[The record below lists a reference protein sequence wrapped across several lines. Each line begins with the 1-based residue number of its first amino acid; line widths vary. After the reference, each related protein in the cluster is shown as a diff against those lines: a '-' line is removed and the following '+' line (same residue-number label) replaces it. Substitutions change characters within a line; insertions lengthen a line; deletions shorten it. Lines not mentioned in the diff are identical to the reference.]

1 MGDWAGNAGHNVLTK
16 VTADKLDTAW
26 KRQKGGKDSDAM
38 YGFLLKQGVPLAVVN
53 DIYQRMGIPVSPQV
67 RTQQQPE
74 RVGSTRGYETD
85 ATDAVGYGSV
95 RWGKERV
102 PYGEAPPSV
111 ARRLGGGADVGSAS
125 AKPTPP
131 AAAAATVYPGEDP
144 NGPNYVGRREVAR
157 RQAARAAAAK
167 PAAAGVKTLNPYSK
181 MTYTNVPQ
189 AAVGTVSGMKKPAAA
204 APTGPKVTSGPP
216 TPEERANLE
225 KRLKAATATTEQAD
239 RDHAFKPGDQVYVR
253 NQIGSDRV
261 IRVVGDQVY
270 LSKMGRAPMR
280 DVSRVNPGLGQQIKT
295 AGKDV
300 ARGLRD
306 FVTGKD

>member
-1 MGDWAGNAGHNVLTK
+1 MTGVQTCALPISGNAGHNVLSK
-16 VTADKLDTAW
+16 VTADKLKTAW
-26 KRQKGGKDSDAM
+26 DRQKGGKDSDAM

-157 RQAARAAAAK
+157 RQAARAAAK

-181 MTYTNVPQ
+181 MTYTNVPK

-204 APTGPKVTSGPP
+204 GGKTAPVGTPSGTKKPVTP
-216 TPEERANLE
+216 
-225 KRLKAATATTEQAD
+225 AA
-239 RDHAFKPGDQVYVR
+239 K
-253 NQIGSDRV
+253 I
-261 IRVVGDQVY
+261 
-270 LSKMGRAPMR
+270 GRAH
-280 DVSRVNPGLGQQIKT
+280 V
-295 AGKDV
+295 
-300 ARGLRD
+300 
-306 FVTGKD
+306 